1 MQIVVAGIPIDV
13 QKKNIKNMHLQ
24 VKPPDGHVVISAPS
38 SIDDKAIEAY
48 ARTNLSWIKRSIKK
62 FEDQPRSSKRQYVS
76 GETIY
81 IWGSQYFIKFVHDS
95 QKNNFVIEGNQ
106 VILRMNKNS
115 TVKQRDN
122 YVKEQY
128 RAMLKKEIE
137 HYLPKWESITGLHC
151 ESWQTK
157 YMVTRWGTCN
167 TEKKKLWFN
176 LQLAQKP
183 LECLEFVILHEL
195 IHLIERTHNATFI
208 SYMDLYMP
216 NWREV
221 RKELNDRKLDYY
233 DAQNESPLKRLIDTS
248 RFDEVKDAALQH
260 LESEKLLASG
270 ETCSDVEIENVIHIE
285 ERQEGF
291 IDFDVVVS
299 CDIEK
304 KSTRRSKAQFYEKW
318 LNVHCRVSLGIE
330 LSGFEIVSVEP
341 CETKE
346 ENENSRFS
354 GELVPIISREDL
366 EDEATRFLEK
376 YYKKALRESVPVP
389 IREIAGNAM
398 ELRIVE
404 DEKLSDD
411 LSVFGLIVFE
421 DGNIANSDRKIII
434 RNAKRGT
441 MYVDPRVFYERTLG
455 TLNSTIAHECFHWH
469 RHQPYHALM
478 KMIGAKDGLGKNI
491 QCAIGA
497 NRGNSDRWK
506 AVDWMEW
513 QANEIAP
520 KILMPYKT
528 AKRYCKKLIEENVAH
543 LDGQK
548 RMAALE
554 QVVDDVAA
562 YYGVSRQAAK
572 IRMREL
578 GLPEVDGVYSYLDGQ
593 YIRHFQY
600 SIDALKDGETFSI
613 SMTDLFK
620 AYCFDARFRELI
632 DSGYVVYADGHLC
645 YNHSDYITVDG
656 NGIARMTDYGLAHVD
671 ECCFVFERGYTFD
684 SKYQGVRNY
693 QQFLTKTNFQLSSAE
708 LSYDENNPHNK
719 ALNAVMENAAK
730 YAARQRQLPG
740 SFAESLVQLM
750 KEQKITVEALSD
762 RSLLGV
768 KTIQRLRNDEE
779 YPTSKQTVLAL
790 CVGLRLSS
798 ADAEDLFSKTDFKL
812 NTKQIEDYIY
822 RCVLGACANN
832 SIYVIN
838 EMLKRHKVPL
848 LGSSPEE

>member
-24 VKPPDGHVVISAPS
+24 VKPPDGHVVISAPA

-48 ARTNLSWIKRSIKK
+48 ARTNLSWIKKAIKK

-81 IWGSQYFIKFVHDS
+81 IWGNQYFIKFVHDS
-95 QKNNFVIEGNQ
+95 KKNSFTIEGNQ

-122 YVKEQY
+122 YVREQY

-137 HYLPKWESITGLHC
+137 RYLPKWESITSLHC

-195 IHLIERTHNATFI
+195 IHLVERTHNATFI

-216 NWREV
+216 NWRDI

-233 DAQNESPLKRLIDTS
+233 DAQDESPLKKLIDTS
-248 RFDEVKDAALQH
+248 RFDEVKDAALQY
-260 LESEKLLASG
+260 LDREKLITSG
-270 ETCSDVEIENVIHIE
+270 ETCTDVEIENVIRIE
-285 ERQEGF
+285 ERQEGV

-304 KSTRRSKAQFYEKW
+304 KGTRGSKARFYEKW
-318 LNVHCRVSLGIE
+318 LDVHCRVSLGIE
-330 LSGFEIVSVEP
+330 LSGFEIVGISP
-341 CETKE
+341 CEMKE
-346 ENENSRFS
+346 ESEESRFS
-354 GELVPIISREDL
+354 GELVPIISRDDL
-366 EDEATRFLEK
+366 EEEATRFLEK
-376 YYKKALRESVPVP
+376 YYKKALREPVPVP
-389 IREIAGNAM
+389 IRNIAEETMG
-398 ELRIVE
+398 LRVVE
-404 DEKLSDD
+404 NEHLSDD
-411 LSVFGLIVFE
+411 LSIFGMIVFE
-421 DGNIANSDRKIII
+421 DGNVSGSDKKIVI

-491 QCAIGA
+491 QCSIGA
-497 NRGNSDRWK
+497 NRGNSDNWK

-528 AKRYCKKLIEENVAH
+528 AAKYCKNLIQEQVEH
-543 LDGQK
+543 LDGRE
-548 RMAALE
+548 RMLALE
-554 QVVDDVAA
+554 NVVDQVAV
-562 YYGVSRQAAK
+562 YYGVSKQAAK

-578 GLPEVDGVYSYLDGQ
+578 GFPEVDGVCSFLDGK
-593 YIRHFQY
+593 YIRQFQY
-600 SIDALKDGETFSI
+600 SQDTLGAGQTFSI
-613 SMTDLFK
+613 STTDLFK
-620 AYCFDARFRELI
+620 AYCFNQKFRELI
-632 DSGYVVYADGHLC
+632 DTGHAVYADGHLC
-645 YNHSDYITVDG
+645 YSHPDYIEVDDDG
-656 NGIARMTDYGLAHVD
+656 NARMTDYALSHVD
-671 ECCFVFERGYTFD
+671 ECCFIFDIGHTFESR
-684 SKYQGVRNY
+684 YQGVRNY

-708 LSYDENNPHNK
+708 LSFDENNPHNK
-719 ALNAVMENAAK
+719 ALSAIVEDAAK
-730 YAARQRQLPG
+730 NSARQRQLPG
-740 SFAESLVQLM
+740 SFGESLVQLM
-750 KEQKITVEALSD
+750 NEQKISVKALAD
-762 RSLLGV
+762 RSLVGE
-768 KTIQRLRNDEE
+768 KTIQRIRNDEE
-779 YPTSKQTVLAL
+779 YPTTKQTVLAL
-790 CVGLRLSS
+790 CVGLRLSP
-798 ADAEDLFSKTDFKL
+798 ADAEDFFNKSDFKL
-812 NTKQIEDYIY
+812 NTKKTEDYIY

-832 SIYVIN
+832 SIYAIN
-838 EMLKRHKVPL
+838 EMLKKHKVPL